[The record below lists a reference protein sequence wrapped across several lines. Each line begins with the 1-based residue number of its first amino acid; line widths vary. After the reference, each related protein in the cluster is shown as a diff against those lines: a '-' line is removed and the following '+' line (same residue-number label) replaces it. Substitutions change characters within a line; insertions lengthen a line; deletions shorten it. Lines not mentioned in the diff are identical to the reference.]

1 MRTATKAFQKIMLSY
16 SPFPSEVVQD
26 PAVAIKTFA
35 FFIGEP
41 QELWTNTEISFNALA
56 DGIKILNKLTVVLFS
71 GIILFDRTQ
80 E

>member
-1 MRTATKAFQKIMLSY
+1 MLFY
-16 SPFPSEVVQD
+16 SPFPSEAVQD

-41 QELWTNTEISFNALA
+41 QELWTNNEISFNAPA
-56 DGIKILNKLTVVLFS
+56 VGIKILNELTVVLFS